1 MGIVASL
8 ASAPV
13 AVEIFKDELRH
24 QEERRKELKYG
35 HFQVGD
41 TDLIRIKKLTSD
53 LNDNDETMMHNREG
67 AIKASKGVEKIYLT
81 GVYKKKFEYISNKT
95 DKNGTAVLESPYGTK
110 KTPGRKT
117 RSAYPIVRLH

>member
-13 AVEIFKDELRH
+13 AVEIYKDELRH
-24 QEERRKELKYG
+24 QEERRKDLKYG

-41 TDLIRIKKLTSD
+41 TDLLRIKKLTSD
-53 LNDNDETMMHNREG
+53 LNHNDETVHNREG
-67 AIKASKGVEKIYLT
+67 VIKASKGVEKIYLT

-95 DKNGTAVLESPYGTK
+95 DKNGTVVLGSPFGAK
-110 KTPGRKT
+110 KTPGRKI
-117 RSAYPIVRLH
+117 RSAYPTVRLH